1 MSWKVGNRIIEKV
14 KFLQELDDQDLNKK
28 GMKYNFRIFEE
39 N

>member
-1 MSWKVGNRIIEKV
+1 MEKV

-28 GMKYNFRIFEE
+28 GMKYNFRIFEG